1 MKSDSAELKQWTTK
15 QVILA
20 TLFVVCVF
28 LSLWLLYRFRTV
40 VFLFFIAIVIG
51 TTIRPAVEW
60 FYRRGLS
67 RPVGI
72 MIIYGLIAALLVGFL
87 ALVVP
92 LIIDQF
98 TQLSQNFPDY
108 QVNFR
113 RALVESNNLLLRNIG
128 LRIPSEFNFLRNN
141 NPTSEELFDRVG
153 QTINYASQ
161 ALRGLLSI
169 LAVFLLAYYWTQES
183 HFVIR
188 STLRLIPRARRKAIR
203 DFIQLV
209 EIKIAGY
216 VRGQG
221 ILSLS
226 VGLAALIAYSLIG
239 LPYTLVLAIVAGIM
253 EMVPIVGPV
262 LGAIPALLVAL
273 TVEPGKALWVVV
285 ATAIIQLAES
295 IWLVPRIMT
304 SSMGV
309 NPIIIL
315 LSLVTFS
322 AVFGF
327 TGALLALPLAAII
340 QLILDRLFLAAN
352 GSDIGPAWQPNGPN
366 LQTLLGKTQ
375 ATTRSITEAGRTNGA
390 FLEKVPDHIY
400 LEMTTISEDLGELLH
415 QLKSEEEA

>member
-1 MKSDSAELKQWTTK
+1 MKADPIEIKQWTTK

-28 LSLWLLYRFRTV
+28 LTFWLLYRFRTV
-40 VFLFFIAIVIG
+40 VFLFFIAMVVG

-67 RPVGI
+67 RPAGI
-72 MIIYGLIAALLVGFL
+72 MVIYALIAAFLIGFL

-92 LIIDQF
+92 LVVDQV
-98 TQLSQNFPDY
+98 TQLSQVFPEY
-108 QVNFR
+108 QLSFR

-128 LRIPSEFNFLRNN
+128 LRIPFGFNFLSEG
-141 NPTSEELFDRVG
+141 NPTSEELFDQVG
-153 QTINYASQ
+153 RTITYTSQ
-161 ALRGLLSI
+161 LLRGFLSI

-183 HFVIR
+183 SFIIRGALRFV
-188 STLRLIPRARRKAIR
+188 PRPRRKKIR
-203 DFIQLV
+203 QFIQLV
-209 EIKIAGY
+209 ELKISGY

-226 VGLAALIAYSLIG
+226 VGFAAFVAYTLIG
-239 LPYTLVLAIVAGIM
+239 LPYTLVLAIIAGIM
-253 EMVPIVGPV
+253 EMVPIVGPA

-273 TVEPGKALWVVV
+273 TINPSLAIWVIV

-309 NPIIIL
+309 NPIVIL

-327 TGALLALPLAAII
+327 IGALLALPLAAIL
-340 QLILDRLFLAAN
+340 QLILERSLFNVNDSAQEIQTN
-352 GSDIGPAWQPNGPN
+352 GIN
-366 LQTLLGKTQ
+366 LQTLLGKSQ
-375 ATTRSITEAGRTNGA
+375 ATARAIGEAVNGNRSSSERIPEDIG
-390 FLEKVPDHIY
+390 LKLVS
-400 LEMTTISEDLGELLH
+400 ISQDLNELLIR
-415 QLKSEEEA
+415 LKREEEE